1 MVVSSTMK
9 KTIVCLALALILFR
23 YSFASTYY
31 VSTTGSDASGN
42 GSSVSPWKTLM
53 YAVTKVAANQGH
65 TIQVGAGTFVESGLV
80 EVPLG
85 GSVTGA
91 GIDVTIIK
99 ADRSFYYHPAS
110 PGYATDKFLISLSA
124 YIQPD
129 GNQSLRNFTI
139 LRAPN

>member
-1 MVVSSTMK
+1 MK
-9 KTIVCLALALILFR
+9 LNNLKKKMWFCLIVALFLFQ
-23 YSFASTYY
+23 YSFANTYY
-31 VSTTGSDASGN
+31 VSTTGNDTSGD
-42 GSSVSPWKTLM
+42 GSVSNPWKTLM
-53 YAVTKVAANQGH
+53 YAVMKVAANQGH
-65 TIQVGAGTFVESGLV
+65 TIQVGAGTFIESGLV

-85 GSVTGA
+85 VSITGA